1 MLGVRGSIGE
11 PESEGVG
18 DQVVFVVAFAFAVDV
33 FVVVVPAGGA
43 FAVGVA
49 VAGVAVGIAV
59 VPQQWDQ
66 QECSPGADTAVDTVG
81 QGWPKDQ
88 TPASAA
94 VVGDSEG
101 FPAEMSVEHFAGLY
115 SDY

>member
-1 MLGVRGSIGE
+1 MPGVRDGIGE
-11 PESEGVG
+11 PESEEVD

-33 FVVVVPAGGA
+33 FVVVVPACGA
-43 FAVGVA
+43 IAVGAAVA
-49 VAGVAVGIAV
+49 VAGVAVAV

-66 QECSPGADTAVDTVG
+66 QECSPGVDTAVDTVG
-81 QGWPKDQ
+81 QEWPKDQ

-94 VVGDSEG
+94 VVGDSEH
-101 FPAEMSVEHFAGLY
+101 FPAEMLVENFDGLY